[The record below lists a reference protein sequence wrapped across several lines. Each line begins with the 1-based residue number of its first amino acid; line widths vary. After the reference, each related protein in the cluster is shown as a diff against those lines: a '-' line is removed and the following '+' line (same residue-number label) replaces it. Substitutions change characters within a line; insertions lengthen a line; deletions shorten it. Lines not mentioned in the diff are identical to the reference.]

1 MKHFK
6 VGYSQQIGQE
16 FTFLPDHIKADTPS
30 KAIEYA
36 KYYLETSEG
45 FTKEALKK
53 LSFITLLLCVD
64 LEPWLKKAIERIT
77 SLCQR
82 FNHELMV
89 AFKSESS
96 VDYLTAEETRTI
108 LNEYVTFLKHMEY
121 NLEFTVNFDTSCYDA
136 FIIVNSKTGQPVF
149 IGDELQGGE

>member
-1 MKHFK
+1 MRQYTVKFT
-6 VGYSQQIGQE
+6 IGFGNDWQS
-16 FTFLPDHIKADTPS
+16 LPDTVAADNPH

-45 FTKEALKK
+45 FTKEK
-53 LSFITLLLCVD
+53 LDKFLFITLLLDVN
-64 LEPWLKKAIERIT
+64 LETWLKKVIDRIKI
-77 SLCQR
+77 LCHR

-108 LNEYVTFLKHMEY
+108 LNEYVTFLKHMGY
-121 NLEFTVNFDTSCYDA
+121 TLEFTVNFDTSCYDA
-136 FIIVNSKTGQPVF
+136 FSIVDSKTGEPIF
-149 IGDELQGGE
+149 ICDEL